1 MKSLQI
7 VLGFLLAAG
16 AVTAQEYNIS
26 TVAGIGQVQGYFGDT
41 GPATNAQLDFPLRLA
56 VDSKGNF
63 YIADFLTFVV
73 REVSSGTITTI
84 AGDGT
89 FGFLGDGGPGV
100 QAELTDVHGLA
111 ADANGNVFIA
121 DTNNARIRIVNIAKA
136 VVNTFAGVSDIN
148 SNVLHGYSGDGG
160 PATKAAL
167 SQPAGVAVDS
177 SGNVYIA
184 DYGNYTVRKVDT
196 KGNISTVAGTGVAGF
211 SGDGGPANKA
221 TLAQPYALAVDTAGD
236 VFVSDLG
243 NTNIREITTDGNIH
257 TVVSNVSADSIAVD
271 AAGSLYFSDPVTNT
285 IKKILS
291 NGTQFAIAGIP
302 GNPGFSGDGGVAT
315 SAQLNQPHGVAVDGS
330 GNVYVAD
337 SGNQVI
343 RLLSPVSSSISVVNG
358 ASGNAVSIAPG
369 EIVTIFGNG
378 LGPATPVLA
387 QPGSNGRFGTQLAGT
402 TVSFNGTNGPVI
414 YSSST
419 QVSAIVPYSAP
430 IGAAANV
437 SVTYQ
442 GQTFTTASA
451 IPIAAT
457 IPGIFT
463 LNATGVGQAAAV
475 NQDNSLNGPTSPAH
489 TGSVISFYVTGE
501 GPTTPSGVDGK
512 PATAPLPQPVQT
524 VFVTMAG
531 QNVPVTYASGAP
543 GLVAG
548 LMQVNA
554 QIPPNLLN
562 PFTGPV
568 AIPVVVLV
576 GVTPSQSNVT
586 IFVSQ

>member
-7 VLGFLLAAG
+7 VLGLLLAAG

-26 TVAGIGQVQGYFGDT
+26 TVAGIGHVQGYFGDT

-56 VDSKGNF
+56 VDPKGNF
-63 YIADFLTFVV
+63 YIADYLTFVV
-73 REVSSGTITTI
+73 RGVSSGTITTI
-84 AGDGT
+84 AGNGS
-89 FGFLGDGGPGV
+89 FGFVGDGGPGV
-100 QAELTDVHGLA
+100 QAALTYVHGLA
-111 ADANGNVFIA
+111 ADSNGNVFIA

-148 SNVLHGYSGDGG
+148 NNVLHGYSGDGG

-196 KGNISTVAGTGVAGF
+196 KGNITTLAGTGAPGF

-221 TLAQPYALAVDTAGD
+221 TLAQPYAVAVDAAGD

-243 NTNIREITTDGNIH
+243 NTNIREITPDGNIH
-257 TVVSNVSADSIAVD
+257 TVVSNVSADSLAVD
-271 AAGSLYFSDPVTNT
+271 AAGSIYFSDPVNNT

-302 GNPGFSGDGGVAT
+302 GSPGFSGDGGIAT

-343 RLLSPVSSSISVVNG
+343 RLLSPVATSISVVNA

-369 EIVTIFGNG
+369 EIVTIFGSG

-402 TVSFNGTNGPVI
+402 TVSFNGTNGPLI

-419 QVSAIVPYSAP
+419 QVSAIVPYSLP

-463 LNATGVGQAAAV
+463 LDSTGVGHAAAV
-475 NQDNSLNGPTSPAH
+475 NQDNSINGPTSPARP
-489 TGSVISFYVTGE
+489 GSIIALYVTGE
-501 GPTTPSGVDGK
+501 GPTTPAGVDGK
-512 PATAPLPQPVQT
+512 PATAPLPKPVQT
-524 VFVTMAG
+524 VFVTIAG
-531 QNVPVTYASGAP
+531 QSVPVTYAGGAP

-554 QIPPNLLN
+554 QIPANILN

-576 GVTPSQSNVT
+576 GITPSQSNVT
-586 IFVSQ
+586 ITVAQ